1 MIAGGA
7 DTPPHH
13 HTGMG
18 DLLMI
23 VKVFLTNMKTS
34 DTVRFLYPIEEIAA
48 RRYAYEVFYGSPT
61 CDEETATDET
71 VLEYTTLLD
80 TTELVLSKG
89 DA

>member
-18 DLLMI
+18 DQLMI

-34 DTVRFLYPIEEIAA
+34 DTVRFLYPIEEMAA

-71 VLEYTTLLD
+71 VLEYTTVLG
-80 TTELVLSKG
+80 TTELG
-89 DA
+89 RMTRG

>member
-34 DTVRFLYPIEEIAA
+34 DTVRFLYPIEEMAA
-48 RRYAYEVFYGSPT
+48 RRYAYEVYYGTPT

-80 TTELVLSKG
+80 TTELVSSKG